1 MIALLILTTYFPRL
15 EGGARPSPTLGPR
28 VFQTTALSVLKV
40 PNMREKMGR
49 ATRQRYMRGECPLTR
64 PVLSCVLPSTC
75 NAGYTNSARHVWRQ
89 AQHMLSTRTAFVV
102 IGAHNPGLSTA
113 IYSSQDSLLMRM
125 RSTRD

>member
-1 MIALLILTTYFPRL
+1 MIALLILTTYFQRL
-15 EGGARPSPTLGPR
+15 ERGARPSPTLGPR

-49 ATRQRYMRGECPLTR
+49 ATRQRHMRGECLPHA
-64 PVLSCVLPSTC
+64 PSSCVLPSTC
-75 NAGYTNSARHVWRQ
+75 NAGYTNSARHVRRQ

-113 IYSSQDSLLMRM
+113 IYSSQDSLQMRM